1 MLAEYSGQKSQ
12 QLFLSVGKLI
22 HMSACHA
29 CRLHTGAS
37 VAALELLRDSL
48 CKGIP
53 GELTRMWVNATDER
67 KWHRG
72 AVQALMK
79 ASLFVMPDVDACL
92 AKVCHF
98 AITGHF
104 LDLHSAS
111 KLHAKHATW
120 CLPSAKWFNSYKLLS
135 VSG

>member
-1 MLAEYSGQKSQ
+1 ML
-12 QLFLSVGKLI
+12 F
-22 HMSACHA
+22 

-37 VAALELLRDSL
+37 VAALQMLRDAL

-79 ASLFVMPDVDACL
+79 ASLFVMPDVDACI
-92 AKVCHF
+92 AKVPQSHGPYL
-98 AITGHF
+98 II
-104 LDLHSAS
+104 
-111 KLHAKHATW
+111 
-120 CLPSAKWFNSYKLLS
+120 LS
-135 VSG
+135 VQGDVKALTMPLSPHGEVNMILKPCCQQHAPFNTLPA

>member
-1 MLAEYSGQKSQ
+1 ML
-12 QLFLSVGKLI
+12 
-22 HMSACHA
+22 A

-37 VAALELLRDSL
+37 VAALQMLRDAL

-79 ASLFVMPDVDACL
+79 ASLFVMPDVDACI
-92 AKVCHF
+92 AKVT
-98 AITGHF
+98 AVWWRI
-104 LDLHSAS
+104 
-111 KLHAKHATW
+111 
-120 CLPSAKWFNSYKLLS
+120 YY
-135 VSG
+135 

>member
-1 MLAEYSGQKSQ
+1 MTENVL
-12 QLFLSVGKLI
+12 
-22 HMSACHA
+22 A

-37 VAALELLRDSL
+37 VAALQMLRDAL

-79 ASLFVMPDVDACL
+79 ASLFVMPDVDACI
-92 AKVCHF
+92 AKVTAVWWRLSHHHF
-98 AITGHF
+98 SPG
-104 LDLHSAS
+104 
-111 KLHAKHATW
+111 
-120 CLPSAKWFNSYKLLS
+120 
-135 VSG
+135 